1 MVVLSKNSIKTFATK
16 LLLLVVAL
24 QTLNFSM
31 DSIDFHPHKHRN
43 TISDFNYLNSMVEYF
58 DEIIL
63 GNKDAFPEY
72 CKHNARDSQNIKHF
86 DVKICQELP
95 VKLVP
100 TEYIES
106 YTRHRSRNEFFKLL
120 VIREITPPPPKQV
133 VA

>member
-1 MVVLSKNSIKTFATK
+1 
-16 LLLLVVAL
+16 
-24 QTLNFSM
+24 M